1 MPNHLGGIYTSDTD
15 LAILGGIAML
25 VLAGAFLVLRH
36 ALIAVL
42 RGRPNPNA
50 YLKECKPV
58 PLDEV
63 SWVWERPIDL
73 ATGSGSSQAVVPS
86 DADARPQDANYRQLG
101 VRIEHFEMISE
112 AYESSPGDLPDAFAS
127 PTNIATPP
135 PPRFRWPI
143 GLVSRLGI
151 ATVCLAVP
159 LGYTMTRPNWVESA
173 PAISQ
178 AQNPSPPD
186 LSRSFAVPASAA
198 LDMEG
203 PAQGGGRTNTEALG
217 PDLAAAN
224 AEVEAARAQA
234 SAARDQAGQEH
245 RAVEEERA
253 RSASLQSELLESRK
267 QVDVLRTSMAA
278 ADNAYG
284 ERLRNELAAARTY
297 GALQRIAGDARRLL
311 GESINYVVTQMPA
324 AHLERQRTEL
334 MARDLSQAR
343 AQISQLEATAAE
355 DRASAKASLAQV
367 NGVLDDERR
376 KSKDLRGDLAAMEL
390 SKAAIADTAE
400 RERTGAATARGRVE
414 QTAIQT
420 AQALARERASAASTR
435 EDLDKARL
443 ERDAAEQERAK
454 AVSAKERAEQ
464 TAAQT
469 AQALTRER
477 ASAASIREDL
487 DKARLERDAAEQ
499 ERVKAVSAKE
509 RAEQTAAVTAQA
521 LALARASVASTKEDL
536 DKARLERDA
545 AEQERARAVS
555 ARERAEQTAAEAT
568 QALTR
573 ERASAASAH
582 EDLDKARLERDA
594 AEQERAKAVSA
605 RERAEQTAAETA
617 QALTRERAAAVSTRE
632 DLNKARLER
641 GTSST
646 LSGQVTRLNEAL
658 DNQREAT
665 VSLARDLAA
674 KRADNDKLRAERRS
688 AQIEPPL
695 QPRSGRASDGT
706 GQVKAVSQKTTTRS
720 KLRNSSR
727 VIRVRTVALPFAL
740 RPIHPTS
747 D

>member
-1 MPNHLGGIYTSDTD
+1 MGTTMPNHLAEIYTNNTD
-15 LAILGGIAML
+15 LAIQGGIAIL
-25 VLAGAFLVLRH
+25 VLAGVFLVLRH
-36 ALIAVL
+36 ALVAVL
-42 RGRPNPNA
+42 RSRPKPNA

-58 PLDEV
+58 PLEEV
-63 SWVWERPIDL
+63 PWVWERPVDL
-73 ATGSGSSQAVVPS
+73 ATGPGSSQAVVSS
-86 DADARPQDANYRQLG
+86 DADARPQDANYRQFG

-112 AYESSPGDLPDAFAS
+112 AYESSPGDLPFAS
-127 PTNIATPP
+127 PTNSATA
-135 PPRFRWPI
+135 PRVRWPI
-143 GLVSRLGI
+143 GLVSGLGI
-151 ATVCLAVP
+151 ATICLAVP
-159 LGYTMTRPNWVESA
+159 LGYTMTRQNWVESA
-173 PAISQ
+173 PAISR
-178 AQNPSPPD
+178 AQNPSQPD
-186 LSRSFAVPASAA
+186 LSRSFTVPASAA

-203 PAQGGGRTNTEALG
+203 PAQGDGRTNAESPG
-217 PDLAAAN
+217 PDLAAAK

-234 SAARDQAGQEH
+234 SAAKDLAGQE
-245 RAVEEERA
+245 RRTVEEERA
-253 RSASLQSELLESRK
+253 RSASLQSALLESRK
-267 QVDVLRTSMAA
+267 QVDALRTSMAA

-297 GALQRIAGDARRLL
+297 DALQRLAGDARRLL

-343 AQISQLEATAAE
+343 AQISQLQATAAE

-390 SKAAIADTAE
+390 SKAAIADKAE
-400 RERTGAATARGRVE
+400 RDRTGAATARGRVE
-414 QTAIQT
+414 QTAAET
-420 AQALARERASAASTR
+420 AQALTRERVSAASTR

-454 AVSAKERAEQ
+454 AVSARERAEQ
-464 TAAQT
+464 TAAEAT
-469 AQALTRER
+469 QALALVR
-477 ASAASIREDL
+477 ASAASTRG
-487 DKARLERDAAEQ
+487 
-499 ERVKAVSAKE
+499 
-509 RAEQTAAVTAQA
+509 
-521 LALARASVASTKEDL
+521 DL

-573 ERASAASAH
+573 ERASAVSAR

-594 AEQERAKAVSA
+594 SRTLLGQ
-605 RERAEQTAAETA
+605 AA
-617 QALTRERAAAVSTRE
+617 L
-632 DLNKARLER
+632 RLK
-641 GTSST
+641 
-646 LSGQVTRLNEAL
+646 EAL
-658 DNQREAT
+658 DEQREAT
-665 VSLARDLAA
+665 VALARDLAA

-695 QPRSGRASDGT
+695 QPRSGRASAGT
-706 GQVKAVSQKTTTRS
+706 GQMNAVSQKTTTRS

-727 VIRVRTVALPFAL
+727 VIRVRTIALPFAL

>member
-1 MPNHLGGIYTSDTD
+1 MGTTMPNHLAEIYTNNTD
-15 LAILGGIAML
+15 LAIQGGIAIL
-25 VLAGAFLVLRH
+25 VLAGVFLVLRH
-36 ALIAVL
+36 ALVAVL
-42 RGRPNPNA
+42 RSRPKPNA

-58 PLDEV
+58 PLEEV
-63 SWVWERPIDL
+63 PWVWERPVDL
-73 ATGSGSSQAVVPS
+73 ATGPGSSQAVVSS
-86 DADARPQDANYRQLG
+86 DADARPQDANYRQFG

-112 AYESSPGDLPDAFAS
+112 AYESSPGDLPFAS
-127 PTNIATPP
+127 PTNIATAS
-135 PPRFRWPI
+135 PPRVRWPI
-143 GLVSRLGI
+143 GLVSGLGI
-151 ATVCLAVP
+151 ATICLAVS
-159 LGYTMTRPNWVESA
+159 LGYTMTRQNWVESA
-173 PAISQ
+173 PAISR
-178 AQNPSPPD
+178 AQNPSQPD
-186 LSRSFAVPASAA
+186 LSRSFPGPASAA

-203 PAQGGGRTNTEALG
+203 PAQGDGRTNAESPG
-217 PDLAAAN
+217 PDLAAAK

-234 SAARDQAGQEH
+234 SAARDLAGQEH
-245 RAVEEERA
+245 RTVEEERA
-253 RSASLQSELLESRK
+253 RSASLQSALLESRK
-267 QVDVLRTSMAA
+267 QIDALRTSVAA

-297 GALQRIAGDARRLL
+297 DALQRLAGDARRLL

-343 AQISQLEATAAE
+343 AQISQLQATAAE

-390 SKAAIADTAE
+390 SKAAIADKAE

-414 QTAIQT
+414 QTAAET
-420 AQALARERASAASTR
+420 AQALTRAHASAASTR

-454 AVSAKERAEQ
+454 AASAKERAEQ
-464 TAAQT
+464 TAAET
-469 AQALTRER
+469 AQALTRAR
-477 ASAASIREDL
+477 ATAASIH
-487 DKARLERDAAEQ
+487 
-499 ERVKAVSAKE
+499 
-509 RAEQTAAVTAQA
+509 
-521 LALARASVASTKEDL
+521 EDL

-573 ERASAASAH
+573 ERASAVSAQ

-594 AEQERAKAVSA
+594 SRTLLGQ
-605 RERAEQTAAETA
+605 AA
-617 QALTRERAAAVSTRE
+617 L
-632 DLNKARLER
+632 RLK
-641 GTSST
+641 
-646 LSGQVTRLNEAL
+646 EAL
-658 DNQREAT
+658 DEQREAT
-665 VSLARDLAA
+665 VALARDLAA
-674 KRADNDKLRAERRS
+674 ARADNDKLRAERRS

-695 QPRSGRASDGT
+695 QPRSGRASAGT
-706 GQVKAVSQKTTTRS
+706 GQMNAVSQKTTTRS

-727 VIRVRTVALPFAL
+727 VIRVRTIALPFAL